1 MNKKKLRIVALT
13 SAAALAAV
21 IGIGTAVRL
30 SAKENYDY
38 RKKVLEKDSF
48 EFHGELLQYV
58 EPEPMEEHFHEKYGL
73 PLQITYKDGSGLYY
87 RFEPDTQKLRF
98 IENKALADKEYAGF
112 YAEDI
117 KPYSDSDELLSDA
130 KERIGEWFDGNA
142 EDFEWKCEYNS
153 LGYTDCEMQ
162 QVVNGGFTVT
172 LGCVSYDMDGN
183 FQSMS
188 LSFDAMLNGKE
199 RSDVISKA
207 EAIDMAN
214 AYLEEKYGETEWEEI
229 SASCGTAGNKN
240 YWSIEFVKNGGIIE
254 GYFIDVDILTGEIT
268 REGRIK

>member
-1 MNKKKLRIVALT
+1 
-13 SAAALAAV
+13 
-21 IGIGTAVRL
+21 
-30 SAKENYDY
+30 
-38 RKKVLEKDSF
+38 
-48 EFHGELLQYV
+48 
-58 EPEPMEEHFHEKYGL
+58 
-73 PLQITYKDGSGLYY
+73 
-87 RFEPDTQKLRF
+87 
-98 IENKALADKEYAGF
+98 
-112 YAEDI
+112 
-117 KPYSDSDELLSDA
+117 
-130 KERIGEWFDGNA
+130 
-142 EDFEWKCEYNS
+142 
-153 LGYTDCEMQ
+153 MQ
-162 QVVNGGFTVT
+162 QVVSGGFTVT

-254 GYFIDVDILTGEIT
+254 GYFVDVDILTGEIT
-268 REGRIK
+268 RESRIK